1 MKTVAFSGHRNK
13 VLNWSD
19 IQIDYFKN
27 KILVPKIKTYLKEDY
42 NHFVVGGA
50 TGFDMW
56 VLEILIMAKQAYPR
70 INIEVAIPFPNHTQF
85 WKIQEVVEF
94 NKLSKEINNITI
106 VNERYDKSSYQKRN
120 MYMINICD
128 LLCVLHLPNNKNS
141 GTFNAISYAKK
152 LKIEVEN
159 LYEIILD
166 KKNSI

>member
-94 NKLSKEINNITI
+94 NKLSKEINNITAQM
-106 VNERYDKSSYQKRN
+106 VAEDPETYYGLKEVGAGDDKVTYKTLKTPISKVKK
-120 MYMINICD
+120 I
-128 LLCVLHLPNNKNS
+128 LHFN
-141 GTFNAISYAKK
+141 TF
-152 LKIEVEN
+152 
-159 LYEIILD
+159 
-166 KKNSI
+166 